1 MALYPN
7 HDVQHRLL
15 ASLSSNYATL
25 SGEAAQEL
33 LARCR
38 IIRAEKNAIL
48 VNQGQYA
55 DKTYFI
61 VEGAARAYY
70 LKDGREIT
78 DWFAFE
84 NEFITAINSFFL
96 HIPSPYLIETL
107 EPTLLVE
114 VARDVMTDLCDKH
127 HSIERL
133 CRVAVTKTMLQL
145 QQRIVAVQFESAHQK
160 LDNLLAVRPD
170 ITNRVALGHIASY
183 LGITLETLSRIRN
196 PKSRI

>member
-1 MALYPN
+1 M
-7 HDVQHRLL
+7 QHRVL
-15 ASLSSNYATL
+15 ASLSSNYTEL

-33 LARCR
+33 LSRCQVVR
-38 IIRAEKNAIL
+38 LEKNMVL
-48 VNQGQYA
+48 VKEGQYA

-96 HIPSPYLIETL
+96 HIPSPYRIETL

-114 VARDVMTDLCDKH
+114 VARDVMADLCDKH

-145 QQRIVAVQFESAHQK
+145 QQRIVAMQFESAHQK
-160 LDNLLAVRPD
+160 LENLLTVRPD

-183 LGITLETLSRIRN
+183 LGITPETLSRIRN
-196 PKSRI
+196 PTGRI